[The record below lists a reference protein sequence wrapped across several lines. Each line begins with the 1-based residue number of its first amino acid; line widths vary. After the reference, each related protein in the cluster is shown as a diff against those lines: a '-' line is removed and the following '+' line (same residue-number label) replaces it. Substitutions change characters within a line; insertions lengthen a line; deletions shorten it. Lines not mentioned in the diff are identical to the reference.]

1 MTTPVWL
8 TIALPLAGA
17 AILLLGGR
25 RTNGWGHL
33 LGCAASLGSFVVG
46 AVLFTDMLGRDAEH
60 RTIHEALF
68 SWVPVAGLQV
78 DFGLHL
84 DQLSMCFVLL
94 ITGVGSLIHIYSIGY
109 MAEDPERRRFFAFLN
124 LFLSAMLLLVLA
136 DNYLGLYV
144 GWEGVGLASYLLIGF
159 WAHKPSAATAAKK
172 AFVVNRVGDIG
183 LAIALMV
190 MFAYIGSI
198 SFEGVFAAAPQVS
211 EGVLTAIGL
220 LLLLAACGKS
230 AQVPLQSWLGDAMEG
245 PTPVSALIHA
255 ATMVTAGVYLIVRS
269 GPVFD
274 LAPNAQL
281 GVVIVGAVTLL
292 FGAIV
297 GCAKDDI
304 KKALAASTMSQIGY
318 MVLAAGLGPA
328 GYAFAIMHLLTHG
341 FFKAGLF
348 LGAGSVMHGM
358 NDEVDM
364 RRYGGLRK
372 ALPITFATFG
382 LGYLAII
389 GVPPLAGFFSK
400 DGIIE
405 AALGAGGAKGIILG
419 GATILGAGI
428 TAFYMTRVMLMTFF
442 GEKRWAPERATPHPH
457 ESPKVMTWPMILLA
471 IGSVVSGGALAI
483 GGTLEHWLEP
493 VVGSHEIHHV
503 APVWVVTT
511 VILTVVAVGILIAYR
526 MYGMRPVPEEV
537 PAGSALTV
545 AARKDLYGDALNEEV
560 FMRPGQLGR
569 RGAGRDRR
577 RGCGRCDDR
586 ARRPGVAH
594 ILRIAAVA
602 DRLRPLLRVVDAGR
616 RASWSSARSWRCNC
630 GDLIP
635 VVDGAVGGA
644 DGRRGRGDPAA
655 RVAARGVQVAG
666 AGDLDRGAGHHG
678 AARGELRS
686 RR

>member
-1 MTTPVWL
+1 MTTLVWL

-17 AILLLGGR
+17 AILLLAGR
-25 RTNGWGHL
+25 RSDAWGHL
-33 LGCAASLGSFVVG
+33 LGCAAAIASFVVG

-60 RTIHEALF
+60 RMVHETLF

-78 DFGLHL
+78 DFGLQL

-94 ITGVGSLIHIYSIGY
+94 ITGVGSLIHVYSVGY
-109 MAEDPERRRFFAFLN
+109 MADDPGRRRFFGYLN
-124 LFLSAMLLLVLA
+124 LFLAAMLLLVLA

-172 AFVVNRVGDIG
+172 AFVVNRVGDMG

-190 MFAYIGSI
+190 MFAYIGSL
-198 SFEGVFAAAPQVS
+198 SFADVFTAAPQLG
-211 EGVLTAIGL
+211 EPTLTAIGL
-220 LLLLAACGKS
+220 LLLLGACGKS

-274 LAPNAQL
+274 LAPMAQT

-292 FGAIV
+292 FGAII

-348 LGAGSVMHGM
+348 LGAGSVMHAM
-358 NDEVDM
+358 DDEVNM
-364 RRYGGLRK
+364 RRYGALRTV
-372 ALPITFATFG
+372 LPITFATFG

-405 AALGAGGAKGIILG
+405 AALGAGGVKGIILG
-419 GATILGAGI
+419 GAAILGAGI

-442 GEKRWAPERATPHPH
+442 GEKRWASGASEATGQAEAVHPH
-457 ESPKVMTWPMILLA
+457 EAPAVMTWPMILLA
-471 IGSVVSGGALAI
+471 IGSVVSGAALAI

-493 VVGSHEIHHV
+493 VVGAHEIHHV
-503 APVWVVTT
+503 APVWVVTV
-511 VILTVVAVGILIAYR
+511 VILSVVAAGIAIAYR
-526 MYGMRPVPEEV
+526 MYGTKPVPEEV
-537 PAGSALTV
+537 PTGSALTV
-545 AARKDLYGDALNEEV
+545 AARNDLYGDAFNERV
-560 FMRPGQLGR
+560 FMRSGQNLTEGLVEI
-569 RGAGRDRR
+569 
-577 RGCGRCDDR
+577 DDE
-586 ARRPGVAH
+586 A
-594 ILRIAAVA
+594 
-602 DRLRPLLRVVDAGR
+602 
-616 RASWSSARSWRCNC
+616 
-630 GDLIP
+630 
-635 VVDGAVGGA
+635 VDGAATGLAALVGGVSNRLRQLQTGFA
-644 DGRRGRGDPAA
+644 RSYALSMLAGAA
-655 RVAARGVQVAG
+655 LVVAAILVVRIW
-666 AGDLDRGAGHHG
+666 
-678 AARGELRS
+678 
-686 RR
+686 

>member
-1 MTTPVWL
+1 MTTLVWV

-17 AILLLGGR
+17 AILLLAGKR
-25 RTNGWGHL
+25 SDGWGHL
-33 LGCAASLGSFVVG
+33 LGCAAAVGSFVVG
-46 AVLFTDMLGRDAEH
+46 AVLFADMAGRDAEH
-60 RTIHEALF
+60 RMIHETLF

-78 DFGLHL
+78 DFGLQL

-94 ITGVGSLIHIYSIGY
+94 ITGVGSLIHIYSVGY
-109 MAEDPERRRFFAFLN
+109 MAADPGRRRFFAYLN

-159 WAHKPSAATAAKK
+159 WQHKPTAATAAKK
-172 AFVVNRVGDIG
+172 AFVVNRVGDMG

-190 MFAYIGSI
+190 MFAYLGSV
-198 SFEGVFAAAPQVS
+198 SFAGVFAAAPQL
-211 EGVLTAIGL
+211 GQGTLTAIGL

-274 LAPNAQL
+274 LAPMAQT

-292 FGAIV
+292 FGAVV

-348 LGAGSVMHGM
+348 LGAGSVMHAM
-358 NDEVDM
+358 NDEVNV
-364 RRYGGLRK
+364 RRYGGLRTV
-372 ALPITFATFG
+372 LPITFATFG

-419 GATILGAGI
+419 GAAILGAGI

-442 GEKRWAPERATPHPH
+442 GEKRWASGASEATGQTEDTHPH
-457 ESPKVMTWPMILLA
+457 EAPAVMTWPMILLA
-471 IGSVVSGGALAI
+471 IGSVVSGGALAV

-493 VVGSHEIHHV
+493 VVGAHEIHHV

-511 VILTVVAVGILIAYR
+511 IILTVVAAGIAIAYR
-526 MYGMRPVPEEV
+526 MYAMKPVPEV
-537 PAGSALTV
+537 APSGSALTV
-545 AARKDLYGDALNEEV
+545 AARNDLYGDAFNEQV
-560 FMRPGQLGR
+560 FMEPGQLVTKGLVEI
-569 RGAGRDRR
+569 
-577 RGCGRCDDR
+577 DDE
-586 ARRPGVAH
+586 A
-594 ILRIAAVA
+594 
-602 DRLRPLLRVVDAGR
+602 
-616 RASWSSARSWRCNC
+616 
-630 GDLIP
+630 
-635 VVDGAVGGA
+635 VDGAATGLANTVGRVSDGLRQLQTGFARSYALSMLAGA
-644 DGRRGRGDPAA
+644 ALV
-655 RVAARGVQVAG
+655 VAAILAVRIW
-666 AGDLDRGAGHHG
+666 
-678 AARGELRS
+678 
-686 RR
+686 